1 MAPAA
6 RPDPVGREAIARAV
20 GVIGL
25 GEIGQVHVA
34 AVRKSAVARL
44 AAVADTAAELLQPF
58 AAGGLPAYADAAELI
73 ADPGVGTVCVCLPH
87 DLHFPVA
94 LRALQAGKNVLVE
107 KPLAIDP
114 GQCQALI
121 DAARASGVKL
131 GASHNQVFYAPHVE
145 VKRLIDTG
153 AIGRPVL
160 IRLRLGM
167 GPLYGGWRDS
177 PAQTG
182 GGLLIEAGV
191 HRIYLAL
198 YLFGPVRGVRAVLD
212 VPRDQGEKFAVVT
225 LQFESGALGVIEANY
240 YGPPWTFDDETEIIG
255 TDAILRLAGSE
266 SLYGGYRGGPALTM
280 FRDGHWSE
288 VAVPDDD
295 WRSSVEASVI
305 AYLDAVTAGR
315 EPPVTGADG
324 LETVRL
330 VHRIY
335 DSAAILDTGTGLFGS
350 PDSGG
355 YR

>member
-1 MAPAA
+1 
-6 RPDPVGREAIARAV
+6 
-20 GVIGL
+20 
-25 GEIGQVHVA
+25 VA
-34 AVRKSAVARL
+34 AVRKSPAARL
-44 AAVADTAAELLQPF
+44 AAVADTAAECLQPF
-58 AAGGLPAYADAAELI
+58 AAEGLPAYADAVELI
-73 ADPGVGTVCVCLPH
+73 ADPSVGTVSVCLPH

-107 KPLAIDP
+107 KPLAINP

-121 DAARASGVKL
+121 DAAQANGVKL
-131 GASHNQVFYAPHVE
+131 GVSHNQVFYAPHVE
-145 VKRLIDTG
+145 VKRLIDTD
-153 AIGRPVL
+153 AIGKPVL

-198 YLFGPVRGVRAVLD
+198 YLFGPVRGVYAVLD
-212 VPRDQGEKFAVVT
+212 VPRDEGEKFAVAI

-240 YGPPWTFDDETEIIG
+240 YGPPWTFDDEIEIIG

-266 SLYGGYRGGPALTM
+266 SLYGGYRAGPALTM
-280 FRDGHWSE
+280 FRDGQWSE

-305 AYLDAVTAGR
+305 AYLDSVTAGR

-330 VHRIY
+330 IHRIY
-335 DSAAILDTGTGLFGS
+335 DSATILDAGTGLFGKS
-350 PDSGG
+350 
-355 YR
+355 